1 MKTFGLDKK
10 FEPINFTEVTV
21 EELEV
26 ISGGSGGTTAGNIA
40 MVLAGGWAGAV
51 AGAAVGGLV
60 GAAAGFVLGSLIG
73 VGYVLATSPG
83 AGASY
88 PSGA

>member
-1 MKTFGLDKK
+1 MKTFGMDKK
-10 FEPINFTEVTV
+10 FEPINFTEVSA

-60 GAAAGFVLGSLIG
+60 GAAAGFALGSLIG
-73 VGYVLATSPG
+73 IGYVLATSGGPG
-83 AGASY
+83 ASQAAGA
-88 PSGA
+88 

>member
-1 MKTFGLDKK
+1 MKTFGLAKK
-10 FEPINFTEVTV
+10 VEPVNFTEVSA

-26 ISGGSGGTTAGNIA
+26 ISGGSGSAGGIA

-51 AGAAVGGLV
+51 AGAAIGGLV

-73 VGYVLATSPG
+73 VGYVLATSGGTGSSYP
-83 AGASY
+83 AGA
-88 PSGA
+88 